1 MITLKK
7 LVEEQNLNGMSDIQV
22 IKTFFD
28 LNDMEEEG
36 MDLIHELTKTKV
48 GKMKHEKRIVREW
61 TSYLPSKY
69 LYENYDLDIANK
81 LHTLEL
87 DFISHG
93 YKLSDSRLKWA
104 EENIPNIKMPNLY
117 FRPFVEWLDIKGI
130 RFKGEKPIES
140 KTFIDH
146 V

>member
-7 LVEEQNLNGMSDIQV
+7 LVEEQKLNGMSDIQV

-36 MDLIHELTKTKV
+36 MDLIHKLTKTKV
-48 GKMKHEKRIVREW
+48 GKMKHEKRIVKEW

-69 LYENYDLDIANK
+69 LYENYDLDIADK

-104 EENIPNIKMPNLY
+104 EENIPNIKMPYWY
-117 FRPFVEWLDIKGI
+117 FRPLVEWLDIKGI

-140 KTFIDH
+140 KTFINH